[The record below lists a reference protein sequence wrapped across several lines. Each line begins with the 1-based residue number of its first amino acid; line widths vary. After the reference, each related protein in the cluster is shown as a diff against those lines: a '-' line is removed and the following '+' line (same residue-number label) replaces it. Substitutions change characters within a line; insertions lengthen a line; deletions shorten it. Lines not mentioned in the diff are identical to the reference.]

1 MIVAL
6 LLLAAN
12 ASVPAADRRPV
23 DVRTTTEDPLTQ
35 RLSDA
40 LTQSLGSAKRLR
52 PAGGDDKTGLS
63 LVILGSVT
71 PKGDRFDYMVDLVQP
86 GANLS
91 SQRLASMSGT
101 CREDQIARSE
111 ADIVAKAERKVK
123 D

>member
-23 DVRTTTEDPLTQ
+23 
-35 RLSDA
+35 
-40 LTQSLGSAKRLR
+40 G
-52 PAGGDDKTGLS
+52 
-63 LVILGSVT
+63 VT

-101 CREDQIARSE
+101 CREEQIARCA

>member
-12 ASVPAADRRPV
+12 ASVPASERPM
-23 DVRTTTEDPLTQ
+23 ELWHGGLTQ

-71 PKGDRFDYMVDLVQP
+71 PKGDRFDSMVDLVQP

-101 CREDQIARSE
+101 CREEQIARCA